1 MKSKT
6 YMQTPPENGARS
18 ERPLRNS
25 ASATVDW
32 KAYRY
37 LLRYATQART
47 PFSRHASEYGLTR
60 LLDLPERQASGRRLA
75 RDLFRDGKRIEQHHN
90 RRVTRELDAEIQD
103 PTPFSS
109 WETEVERSV
118 GVVRQALQRVTRRQ
132 RRALVLNARG
142 IFDVGIV
149 REALGVG
156 SRRYRGLVAEART
169 LLWSQP
175 ELRGAYQV
183 LVDGIG
189 GEHQALI
196 LELIEEVILEE
207 DLG

>member
-1 MKSKT
+1 MV
-6 YMQTPPENGARS
+6 
-18 ERPLRNS
+18 RPRRNS
-25 ASATVDW
+25 STATVDW
-32 KAYRY
+32 QAYRY
-37 LLRYATQART
+37 LLKYATQART

-60 LLDLPERQASGRRLA
+60 LLDSPERQASGRRLA
-75 RDLFRDGKRIEQHHN
+75 RDLFRDGKRIEQRSN
-90 RRVTRELDAEIQD
+90 SRLAGDLDEALQD
-103 PTPFSS
+103 PTPFYS
-109 WETEVERSV
+109 WESEVERSV
-118 GVVRQALQRVTRRQ
+118 GVVRQALQRVTHRQ

-142 IFDVGIV
+142 IFDERIV

-156 SRRYRGLVAEART
+156 LRRYRGLVAEARN

-189 GEHQALI
+189 GEHETLI

-207 DLG
+207 ELG